1 MGAGSSSR
9 LASLRK
15 TIRENDPSIT
25 EVSLDRLQLSDKTVR
40 KLSNALR
47 QNRLARIMPSVKTCM
62 QCVYV
67 RHKMCK
73 LFVYYGL
80 CMQWHTPF
88 NRNALLKT

>member
-9 LASLRK
+9 VASLRK

-25 EVSLDRLQLSDKTVR
+25 EVSLDGLQLSDKTVR

-47 QNRLARIMPSVKTCM
+47 QNRLARIMHMPSVKTCM

-80 CMQWHTPF
+80 CMQVAHP
-88 NRNALLKT
+88 L